1 MTTLDGG
8 VIIKKGE
15 GGGAII
21 NNQDKVV
28 DITENGTTEVV
39 ADGGFTGLGKVTI
52 NTEVSGGGGTPDTP
66 SGGSMEYV
74 VFNAETDL
82 ITFGEFLGMFGY
94 LVKFPNKIEPIGLM
108 LGMGETVND
117 AIAFAIDPTTEV
129 DFQGERKSVRE
140 WGIALGADLDTH
152 PRITK
157 EQFYDLNA

>member
-1 MTTLDGG
+1 MNTTTLNMTTLDGG
-8 VIIKKGE
+8 NVIIKKG
-15 GGGAII
+15 G
-21 NNQDKVV
+21 
-28 DITENGTTEVV
+28 
-39 ADGGFTGLGKVTI
+39 
-52 NTEVSGGGGTPDTP
+52 SGGSTPTPP

-74 VFNAETDL
+74 VFNAETYL

-108 LGMGETVND
+108 VGMGGAVND

-140 WGIALGADLDTH
+140 WGIAFGADLDTL

-157 EQFYDLNA
+157 EEFYNLD

>member
-1 MTTLDGG
+1 MANNLKDHLKEGADA
-8 VIIKKGE
+8 IRAKKGTNDLINPQDFATEIE
-15 GGGAII
+15 GI
-21 NNQDKVV
+21 
-28 DITENGTTEVV
+28 
-39 ADGGFTGLGKVTI
+39 
-52 NTEVSGGGGTPDTP
+52 SGGSTPDTP

-108 LGMGETVND
+108 LGMGERVND

-140 WGIALGADLDTH
+140 WGIAFGADLDTL

-157 EQFYDLNA
+157 EQFYNLNA